1 MSEITLP
8 YSTPIFTKL
17 GTTVTAGGLPSS
29 DPDSFQFDLFTTLD
43 DEGVALNIT
52 TQFTDDDGSVVMNSR
67 QDGKWGQEETANS
80 FPFKK
85 GMNFVL
91 AIVTT
96 AQEYT
101 IVVNDE
107 ILYSFRLR
115 SPLETVKR
123 YGISQKANKDDASL
137 KISSVATND
146 QLINEQVVYLTSRVT
161 NDNLKLTKDGK
172 TVATGGGTGD
182 KAQFMAH
189 REDDFVAGVSLQNM
203 KFRDKYLAIRNDR
216 LLAEKKSQFSY
227 FETSETDDSHFILE
241 SIKYSGHYIG
251 VNLDGTIATP
261 STTGRSIKAQ
271 FYFSSELNPKS

>member
-1 MSEITLP
+1 MP

-137 KISSVATND
+137 KISSVATNVRRASIMGAVNKSCYFAFPFLSHCASCLPTVVLFC
-146 QLINEQVVYLTSRVT
+146 QQV
-161 NDNLKLTKDGK
+161 
-172 TVATGGGTGD
+172 
-182 KAQFMAH
+182 
-189 REDDFVAGVSLQNM
+189 
-203 KFRDKYLAIRNDR
+203 
-216 LLAEKKSQFSY
+216 
-227 FETSETDDSHFILE
+227 
-241 SIKYSGHYIG
+241 
-251 VNLDGTIATP
+251 
-261 STTGRSIKAQ
+261 
-271 FYFSSELNPKS
+271 